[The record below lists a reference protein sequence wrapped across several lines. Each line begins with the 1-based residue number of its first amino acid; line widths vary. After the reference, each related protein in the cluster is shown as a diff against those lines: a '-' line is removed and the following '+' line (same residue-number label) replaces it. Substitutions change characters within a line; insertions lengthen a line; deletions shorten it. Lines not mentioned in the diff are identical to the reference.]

1 MLTKNARLAL
11 ALTAATPL
19 LFAACK
25 DNNLVTPGNVV
36 GTYQLTLFRGLQPP
50 VTDTY
55 QASDNIDGFPN
66 GGTATWTDGTIVLD
80 ADGGFTETDNVTLSP
95 TGGTTQQSAFTSVGT
110 YRLSG
115 TSIIFSA
122 PAQNGS
128 SARNFT
134 ATVTVNSISYQES
147 NGQSFDLFEYRR

>member
-1 MLTKNARLAL
+1 MLTRNSRLTL
-11 ALTAATPL
+11 ALTAAVPL

-25 DNNLVTPGNVV
+25 DNNLITPDNVV
-36 GTYQLTLFRGLQPP
+36 GTYQLTLFRGLVPP

-55 QASDNIDGFPN
+55 QASDAVPGFPD
-66 GGTATWTDGTIVLD
+66 GGTATWTDGTIVLNPD
-80 ADGGFTETDNVTLSP
+80 ASFAETDNVTLSP
-95 TGGTTQQSAFTSVGT
+95 TGGQTQQSAFTSVGT

-115 TSIIFSA
+115 ASIIFTA

-128 SARNFT
+128 SARSFS

-147 NGQSFDLFEYRR
+147 NGQSFQLFEYRR